1 MVGLDKAV
9 QAEFGKSLNGV
20 GFFTLDGV
28 IAVPK
33 GQKERYWR
41 QQLLKLN

>member
-1 MVGLDKAV
+1 MRTQV
-9 QAEFGKSLNGV
+9 QKQFGKSLNGV

-33 GQKERYWR
+33 GQAERYWR
-41 QQLLKLN
+41 KVRR